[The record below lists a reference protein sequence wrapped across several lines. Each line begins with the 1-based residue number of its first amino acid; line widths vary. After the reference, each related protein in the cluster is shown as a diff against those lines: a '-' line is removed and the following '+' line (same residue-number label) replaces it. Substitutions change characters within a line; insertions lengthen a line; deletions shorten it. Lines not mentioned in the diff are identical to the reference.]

1 MCHNGCVQVIVE
13 KYFTKAQDI
22 LERVNYNGDSQ
33 REAYTSLAKFVDAQ
47 YQQLMSLLKSSSFE
61 IKKEYMLKSREEAK
75 KLKQQKNRTIDEERK
90 IRMNERTSMIEEK
103 EIQNTVKDKDMY
115 LKLAMK

>member
-1 MCHNGCVQVIVE
+1 MQVIVDR
-13 KYFTKAQDI
+13 YFTKAQNI
-22 LERVNYNGDSQ
+22 LEGLNHNGDN
-33 REAYTSLAKFVDAQ
+33 RLEAYTSLARFVDAQ

-61 IKKEYMLKSREEAK
+61 VKRQYMLKSREEAK
-75 KLKQQKNRTIDEERK
+75 NLRQQKNRTTDEERK